1 MVLWRGFCRQNPR
14 RRQKADS
21 FCFVPV
27 NIQPYQ
33 ANVLS
38 PHLLLALFFDQEPSE
53 ELRKKAAGLLT
64 QAWIALAVTSSRVSS
79 ERRALREVALPK
91 TVK

>member
-14 RRQKADS
+14 RRQETDS

-64 QAWIALAVTSSRVSS
+64 QAWNALAVAQEFQVN
-79 ERRALREVALPK
+79 K
-91 TVK
+91 

>member
-14 RRQKADS
+14 SRQETDS

-27 NIQPYQ
+27 NIKPCQ

-64 QAWIALAVTSSRVSS
+64 QAWNALAVAQEFQVN
-79 ERRALREVALPK
+79 K
-91 TVK
+91 

>member
-14 RRQKADS
+14 RRQETDA